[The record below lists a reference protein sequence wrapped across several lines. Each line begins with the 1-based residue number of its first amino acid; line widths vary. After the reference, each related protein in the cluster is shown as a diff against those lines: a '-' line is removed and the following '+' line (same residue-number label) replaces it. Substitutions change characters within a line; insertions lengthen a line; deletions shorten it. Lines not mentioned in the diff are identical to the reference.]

1 MNALKSKYYILIV
14 GLVFLLSGCKSTKT
28 ISSGEADFS
37 LNSRQVIK
45 AHQKKTPDFITLQ
58 SRLKIDY
65 KNGEDQQSHTVTLRM
80 EKDKTIWL
88 SATLNLVRAIIT
100 PERVSFYNKLDNTYF
115 DGDFRYLSNL
125 LGTEL
130 DFSKIQS
137 ILLGESVY
145 QLNNTDYA
153 LSRHENS
160 YLLQPKAQQQLFEIF
175 FLINPSHFKL
185 DSQQVAQPQE
195 MRMMEV
201 DYLAY
206 QDIEKQIFPERLKVI
221 ALEQSSETI
230 INLEFKG
237 ISLNEQLR
245 FPYKIPS
252 GFKEIEL

>member
-1 MNALKSKYYILIV
+1 MKKWFLYSFFLVILIV
-14 GLVFLLSGCKSTKT
+14 GCKSSNT
-28 ISSGEADFS
+28 ISSGNADFN
-37 LNSRQVIK
+37 LNAKQVIK
-45 AHQKKTPDFITLQ
+45 AHQKKTPDFKTLH

-65 KNGEDQQSHTVTLRM
+65 KNGDDQQSHTVTLRM

-115 DGDFRYLSNL
+115 DGDFSYLSNL

-130 DFSKIQS
+130 DFQKVQS

-145 QLNNTDYA
+145 RLNNADYL

-160 YLLQPKAQQQLFEIF
+160 YLLQPKAQQELFEIF

-185 DSQQVAQPQE
+185 DSQQVAQPKS

-201 DYLAY
+201 DYIAY
-206 QDIEKQIFPERLKVI
+206 QDVEKQILPERLKVI

-245 FPYKIPS
+245 FPFKIPS
-252 GFKEIEL
+252 GFKQIEL

>member
-1 MNALKSKYYILIV
+1 MTKHFKYFVLA
-14 GLVFLLSGCKSTKT
+14 VFAFFVLGCKSSKT
-28 ISSGEADFS
+28 IASGDASFDLS
-37 LNSRQVIK
+37 QRQVIK
-45 AHQKKTPDFITLQ
+45 AHQKKTPNFKTLQ

-65 KNGEDQQSHTVTLRM
+65 KNGDDEQSHTVTLRM

-88 SATLNLVRAIIT
+88 SATLSLVRAIIT

-115 DGDFRYLSNL
+115 DGDFSYLSDL

-130 DFSKIQS
+130 DFQKVQS

-145 QLNNTDYA
+145 RLNNSDYA

-160 YLLQPKAQQQLFEIF
+160 YLLKPKVQQELFEIF

-185 DSQQVAQPQE
+185 DSQQVAQPQSL
-195 MRMMEV
+195 RMMEV

-206 QDIEKQIFPERLKVI
+206 QDVKKQIFPERLKVI
-221 ALEQSSETI
+221 ALEQSNETI

-237 ISLNEQLR
+237 ISLNDELR
-245 FPYKIPS
+245 FPFKIPS

>member
-1 MNALKSKYYILIV
+1 MMLI
-14 GLVFLLSGCKSTKT
+14 FLLSGCKSTKSVT
-28 ISSGEADFS
+28 SGEADYS
-37 LNSRQVIK
+37 LNTKQVIK
-45 AHQKKTPDFITLQ
+45 AHQKKTPNFKTLQ

-65 KNGEDQQSHTVTLRM
+65 KNGDDKQSHTVTLRM

-115 DGDFRYLSNL
+115 DGDFSYLSNL

-130 DFSKIQS
+130 DFQKVQS

-145 QLNNTDYA
+145 KLNNSDYA

-185 DSQQVAQPQE
+185 DSQQVAQPKE

-201 DYLAY
+201 DYLTY
-206 QDIEKQIFPERLKVI
+206 QDIQKQIFPERLKVI

-252 GFKEIEL
+252 GFKEIQP

>member
-1 MNALKSKYYILIV
+1 MYP
-14 GLVFLLSGCKSTKT
+14 VFFPHFLHVLCG
-28 ISSGEADFS
+28 
-37 LNSRQVIK
+37 
-45 AHQKKTPDFITLQ
+45 
-58 SRLKIDY
+58 
-65 KNGEDQQSHTVTLRM
+65 
-80 EKDKTIWL
+80 L
-88 SATLNLVRAIIT
+88 SAHHFLI
-100 PERVSFYNKLDNTYF
+100 
-115 DGDFRYLSNL
+115 
-125 LGTEL
+125 
-130 DFSKIQS
+130 S
-137 ILLGESVY
+137 IHVQGVY